1 MSIELIKSII
11 SEETEKFSLEII
23 EETEIG
29 GVQKVTMLATSE
41 RLKKRI
47 LDKLAETMTGIQN
60 P

>member
-1 MSIELIKSII
+1 MSIELIKAII

-29 GVQKVTMLATSE
+29 SVQRATMLATSE

-47 LDKLAETMTGIQN
+47 LDKLAETKTGI
-60 P
+60 

>member
-1 MSIELIKSII
+1 MSIELIKAII

-29 GVQKVTMLATSE
+29 SVQRATMLATSE

-47 LDKLAETMTGIQN
+47 LNKLAETKTGI
-60 P
+60 